1 MEDPTT
7 NAADKAA
14 NIWRREKIIAS
25 VPFLLLWID
34 DSNAKLVFAK
44 GADFGSRLCRDLR
57 FESRRR
63 DLISHH
69 KYVSHRRI

>member
-44 GADFGSRLCRDLR
+44 GAVFGSRVV
-57 FESRRR
+57 E
-63 DLISHH
+63 I
-69 KYVSHRRI
+69 